1 MGYHHLDNT
10 AKTSVGEGFV
20 KICPV
25 VAEKS
30 RQKEKKTNAS
40 ARHKPAIR
48 GCTPGGGATALD
60 LHLQKALVE
69 LMLSFN

>member
-30 RQKEKKTNAS
+30 RQKEKKQMRQQDTN
-40 ARHKPAIR
+40 PPYG
-48 GCTPGGGATALD
+48 GCTPGGGYCP
-60 LHLQKALVE
+60 
-69 LMLSFN
+69 